1 MTMGFIGY
9 LGWLAMLFISGALF
23 ALALS
28 TTRRAGHGLRAFA
41 AVTAWGALLIVV
53 ALGAADSLPGVGVI
67 TGVCVLLGLIVLLP
81 RTRASTLKERGR

>member
-1 MTMGFIGY
+1 MGFIGY

-41 AVTAWGALLIVV
+41 AITAWGALLIIV
-53 ALGAADSLPGVGVI
+53 ALGAADSLAGVGVI
-67 TGVCVLLGLIVLLP
+67 TSVCALLGLIVLLP
-81 RTRASTLKERGR
+81 RTRNSKLRD